1 MVELAFELGINLLE
15 TFIAIEFVTRYL
27 GCKYDDWKRN
37 IGFIAVW
44 IIAFIELSVM
54 NHITEFESFG
64 AYIPAVIYFVY
75 AILFL
80 KGSVFL
86 KLWISVLIQIL
97 VTAIAIGTNLFV
109 CNIIGY
115 DPYLMITVFNSIRV
129 ISVIITKILLFYITR
144 LILKQKYKNP
154 LANGAWLLL
163 IIIPIISIISL
174 SALMLAAINHEE
186 IKVYILTGMSCIVVA
201 NIITYYFFTM
211 LNKDYD
217 TKLKVKLLESQN
229 ENALKNI
236 ENIDAFVQQM
246 KAVRHDM
253 KNQLLIVR
261 NYINSG
267 KNDEAVEYINSLTDN
282 YMPNIQEF
290 LVTENDAFN
299 AIVNSKI
306 AICNQKGIY
315 IEIKEKRS
323 SLKDLD
329 AVDTGVLFGNLLD
342 NAIEAAEKT
351 VDKRI
356 VVEVQT
362 RDSYLSILI
371 TNSINDSVLRDNKEL
386 ATSKSD
392 KELHGIGI
400 KSVEAIVKKYDGMI
414 KFYEENGEFCCHILL
429 YIEK

>member
-1 MVELAFELGINLLE
+1 MVELAFELGINLFE

-37 IGFIAVW
+37 VGFITVW

-80 KGSVFL
+80 KGSLFL
-86 KLWISVLIQIL
+86 KLWVSVLIQIL

-109 CNIIGY
+109 CNIICY

-154 LANGAWLLL
+154 LANRAWLLL

-246 KAVRHDM
+246 KSVRHDM

-267 KNDEAVEYINSLTDN
+267 KNHEAVEYINSLTDN

-315 IEIKEKRS
+315 IEVKEQKS
-323 SLKDLD
+323 SLENLN

-342 NAIEAAEKT
+342 NAIEATEKT
-351 VDKRI
+351 DDKRI
-356 VVEVQT
+356 TIEAQT
-362 RDSYLSILI
+362 RDNYLSILI

-386 ATSKSD
+386 VTSKED

-400 KSVEAIVKKYDGMI
+400 KSVEAVVKKYDGMI

-429 YIEK
+429 YIEN

>member
-37 IGFIAVW
+37 IGFITVW
-44 IIAFIELSVM
+44 IVAFIELSVM

-186 IKVYILTGMSCIVVA
+186 IKIYILTGMSCIVVA

-400 KSVEAIVKKYDGMI
+400 KSVEAIVKKYDGMV

>member
-37 IGFIAVW
+37 IGFITVW
-44 IIAFIELSVM
+44 IVAFIELSVM

-115 DPYLMITVFNSIRV
+115 APYLMITVFNSIRV

-174 SALMLAAINHEE
+174 
-186 IKVYILTGMSCIVVA
+186 
-201 NIITYYFFTM
+201 
-211 LNKDYD
+211 
-217 TKLKVKLLESQN
+217 
-229 ENALKNI
+229 
-236 ENIDAFVQQM
+236 
-246 KAVRHDM
+246 
-253 KNQLLIVR
+253 
-261 NYINSG
+261 
-267 KNDEAVEYINSLTDN
+267 
-282 YMPNIQEF
+282 
-290 LVTENDAFN
+290 
-299 AIVNSKI
+299 I
-306 AICNQKGIY
+306 A
-315 IEIKEKRS
+315 
-323 SLKDLD
+323 
-329 AVDTGVLFGNLLD
+329 
-342 NAIEAAEKT
+342 
-351 VDKRI
+351 
-356 VVEVQT
+356 
-362 RDSYLSILI
+362 
-371 TNSINDSVLRDNKEL
+371 
-386 ATSKSD
+386 
-392 KELHGIGI
+392 
-400 KSVEAIVKKYDGMI
+400 
-414 KFYEENGEFCCHILL
+414 
-429 YIEK
+429 

>member
-75 AILFL
+75 ATLFL

>member
-37 IGFIAVW
+37 IGFITVW
-44 IIAFIELSVM
+44 IVAFIELSVM

-362 RDSYLSILI
+362 RDCYLSILI

>member
-37 IGFIAVW
+37 LGFIAVW

-75 AILFL
+75 ATLFL

-315 IEIKEKRS
+315 IEIKEKKS

>member
-37 IGFIAVW
+37 IGFITVW
-44 IIAFIELSVM
+44 IVAFIELSVM

>member
-37 IGFIAVW
+37 IGFITVW
-44 IIAFIELSVM
+44 IVAFIELSVM

-400 KSVEAIVKKYDGMI
+400 KSVEAIVKKYDGI
-414 KFYEENGEFCCHILL
+414 RIFRHL
-429 YIEK
+429 

>member
-1 MVELAFELGINLLE
+1 MVELVFELGINLLE

-27 GCKYDDWKRN
+27 GCKYDDWRKKA
-37 IGFIAVW
+37 GFISVW
-44 IIAFIELSVM
+44 MIAFFELNVM
-54 NHITEFESFG
+54 NHITAFESFG
-64 AYIPAVIYFVY
+64 AYIPAAIYFVY
-75 AILFL
+75 AMLFL
-80 KGSVFL
+80 KGNLFL
-86 KLWISVLIQIL
+86 KLWISVLIQII

-115 DPYLMITVFNSIRV
+115 DPYLMITVFNSVRV

-154 LANGAWLLL
+154 LANRSWILL

-186 IKVYILTGMSCIVVA
+186 IKAYILTGMSCIVIA

-236 ENIDAFVQQM
+236 ENIGAFVQQM
-246 KAVRHDM
+246 KSVRHDM
-253 KNQLLIVR
+253 KNQLIIIK

-267 KNDEAVEYINSLTDN
+267 KNDDAVEYINSLTDT

-315 IEIKEKRS
+315 IEIKEKKA
-323 SLKDLD
+323 SLKNLD
-329 AVDTGVLFGNLLD
+329 AVDTGILFGNLLD

-356 VVEVQT
+356 IVEVHT
-362 RDSYLSILI
+362 RDRYLSILI
-371 TNSINDSVLRDNKEL
+371 INSISDSVLRDNKEL
-386 ATSKSD
+386 VTSKTD
-392 KELHGIGI
+392 KELHGVGI
-400 KSVEAIVKKYDGMI
+400 KSVEAVVKKYDGMI
-414 KFYEENGEFCCHILL
+414 NFYEENGEFCCHILL
-429 YIEK
+429 YV